1 MAVRRALP
9 VFIVA
14 AAFATLICAPSFM
27 CGSRSTTA
35 LRSKT
40 RTGSAALPELGA
52 SVSLAESVS
61 FQEISTPGWWASI
74 VTLIVPIA
82 VLLILYNQSERNKR
96 QWDEEGE
103 TYPKI
108 S

>member
-1 MAVRRALP
+1 MAVRRMLP
-9 VFIVA
+9 VVLVA
-14 AAFATLICAPSFM
+14 VAFAALLCVPTFV
-27 CGSRSTTA
+27 CGGRNTAA
-35 LRSKT
+35 LRSSS
-40 RTGSAALPELGA
+40 RTASAALPELA
-52 SVSLAESVS
+52 SSVSLAESVS